1 MNGEESPPKLQRRRA
16 NGFGTPPKGFGRRV
30 GEFRVLS
37 GCPARERG
45 ELHFARFHVYSYDLR
60 SIRTHCPFCIQNVST
75 LSESTT
81 HCASWLIVPTSAPS
95 IKLRL

>member
-1 MNGEESPPKLQRRRA
+1 MGSRHWLLSFARMPRSEERGMNGEESPPKLQRRRA

-45 ELHFARFHVYSYDLR
+45 ELHCDD
-60 SIRTHCPFCIQNVST
+60 
-75 LSESTT
+75 
-81 HCASWLIVPTSAPS
+81 
-95 IKLRL
+95 